1 MAKRM
6 HEQKEEEIIVAKS
19 RLTVMTLVSSVH
31 TSSSSVD
38 SPIASRSPG
47 MLKANTSQNSNPHE
61 VSSPQGWQ
69 RDAQLFISRGGF
81 VATEQDQKSLNRHEK
96 SIKSTGELVATG
108 YQGCREKPETPEDSE
123 DLELESRIWPHHFSF
138 SPDNYNHT
146 KSTIFQES
154 TLEVCEA
161 IISDN

>member
-1 MAKRM
+1 M
-6 HEQKEEEIIVAKS
+6 
-19 RLTVMTLVSSVH
+19 
-31 TSSSSVD
+31 D

-47 MLKANTSQNSNPHE
+47 ILKANTSQNSSPHA

-69 RDAQLFISRGGF
+69 RDAQLFIITGRLA
-81 VATEQDQKSLNRHEK
+81 ATDKDQKSLTRQEK

-108 YQGCREKPETPEDSE
+108 YQGYRENPDSE
-123 DLELESRIWPHHFSF
+123 DLELESRIWPPYFSI
-138 SPDNYNHT
+138 SPDNVDLT
-146 KSTIFQES
+146 KSTIYQES